1 MKKLQK
7 AARWIGRMLN
17 VQLPMGVISGVRTR

>member
-7 AARWIGRMLN
+7 AARWIGRMLD
-17 VQLPMGVISGVRTR
+17 VRLPMGVISGVRTR